1 MMRRWLSATAFLLL
15 GAPLALAQTPGLT
28 INKQP
33 ENLVRRTFDP
43 AKPPADMPPVSPPE
57 LAECDSDFL
66 SDASVGGQ
74 ARQTDVTHATVTI
87 TQITVTIQL
96 NITIWD
102 PIKATQ
108 HVIDHEEGHRQIS
121 ETIYQ
126 TADKVAQR
134 AAAPYMGKQ
143 VVISGTDLHAALS
156 ALLQQMG
163 TEITD
168 NYAKVLNPEAT
179 QARYDAINDHGRNDV
194 TAADAM
200 AQALKQVPPAGSA
213 N

>member
-15 GAPLALAQTPGLT
+15 GAPVALAQTPGLT

-74 ARQTDVTHATVTI
+74 ARQTDATHATVTI
-87 TQITVTIQL
+87 TQIT
-96 NITIWD
+96 
-102 PIKATQ
+102 
-108 HVIDHEEGHRQIS
+108 

-200 AQALKQVPPAGSA
+200 AQALKQVPPAGSV